1 MKKEEIK
8 VGLLG
13 CGTVG
18 SGVYKIL
25 NDNQT
30 SIKHK
35 AGAKIEVKKVAV
47 KDLAEELAVE
57 VTDDK
62 LTDDASEVLTDD
74 EIDIVVEVIGGVNPA
89 KDFVLTAIENG
100 KSVVTANKELMSKE
114 GHEILMAA
122 EDKGVDVFFEASV
135 GGGIPI
141 ISPLKE
147 NLAGNDLNKIM
158 GIVNGTT
165 NYILTKME
173 QEGSKFDDVLQKA
186 QELGYAEADPT
197 SDVEGY
203 DAAYKLAI
211 LASIA
216 FESQVEVDDIH
227 IEGIRK
233 INKDDIKYA
242 KELGYKIKLLA
253 IGKDNGR
260 IEVRVHPTLIPNNH
274 PLANVNDVF
283 NAIFVEGDAIDEV
296 MFYGPGAGQM
306 PTGSA
311 VVGDIIAASRNVLH
325 GTQTRIPCSC
335 FADKEVKPESE
346 VECSFYLRLEVM
358 DQPGVLGQI
367 TGLLGGNNVS
377 IASVI
382 QKEHT
387 RDLVPLVLITHNV
400 KEGNLISALEEI
412 KKLAGVN
419 KVGNL
424 IRVEEYQGD

>member
-1 MKKEEIK
+1 MTKEKIN

-25 NDNQT
+25 TDNQT
-30 SIKHK
+30 SIKNK

-47 KDLAEELAVE
+47 KNISEELAVE
-57 VTDDK
+57 VGENK
-62 LTDDASEVLTDD
+62 LTDDVSEILTDD
-74 EIDIVVEVIGGVNPA
+74 EIDIIVEVIGGVNPA
-89 KDFVLTAIENG
+89 KEFVLTAIENG

-114 GHEILMAA
+114 GHEILMEA
-122 EDKGVDVFFEASV
+122 ENKGVDIFFEASV

-141 ISPLKE
+141 IAPLKE
-147 NLAGNDLNKIM
+147 NLAGNKLNKIM

-173 QEGSKFDDVLQKA
+173 QEGSEFDDVLQKA

-311 VVGDIIAASRNVLH
+311 VVGDVIAASRNILH

-335 FADKEVKPESE
+335 FADKEVKSESE

-358 DQPGVLGQI
+358 DQPGVLGRI
-367 TGLLGGNNVS
+367 TGLLGEHDVS

-387 RDLVPLVLITHNV
+387 KDLVPLVLVTHNV
-400 KEGNLISALEEI
+400 KEGNLVAALEEI
-412 KKLAGVN
+412 KKLSGVN

-424 IRVEEYQGD
+424 IRVEEYQE